1 MKKIFTLISFAAL
14 LFSCVK
20 PEMDAPVVEEI
31 SYNTI
36 LTADIPAVK
45 VAIDNQYTKLT
56 WSNGDKISVLTS
68 SGVYR
73 EFTYT
78 GEDGAKSASFKGNL
92 EEGETLG
99 GYAIYPAHESHA
111 VANGRP
117 KVYLPNK
124 YAWEEGEVMGPMV
137 ATISDGKAAF
147 SHAGGL
153 FAFDVQ
159 NLPAGTKGFKFTT
172 SVRDIT
178 GGFAYQN
185 AGTLNAVESTSATYV
200 TMSFDP
206 LQKTSN
212 MKFYIPVPTGS
223 YPDFT
228 IHYINDSNVP
238 VKMRESKSTNVI
250 EAGTVKVFSVSAD
263 GGAWYVTAN
272 GSASANGL
280 SWANATT
287 LTKALSKA
295 QDGDVIHVG
304 AGTYVPDTYITG
316 YAVTDGTVAG
326 TESTATSADHKA
338 FVISK
343 AITLIG
349 GYPAAGGN
357 MSTPESNPTILSG
370 NNTSDHVVI
379 VAAPKAKGTV
389 KMSGF
394 TVTGAASVSG
404 TTSWRINNT
413 TLADHSGA
421 FCALNTD
428 LALEYMTISG
438 NSTAHASAM
447 YSASSKV
454 DIKNCTFS
462 SNTSSGN
469 GVVWFREGSE
479 VNFAN
484 SEISGNKA
492 VIGAGLYLTLVEG
505 AEMTAN
511 ISEVTISENEATA
524 EGGGVFIK
532 PTGVGQKLNATIEG
546 CTISKNEAEAG
557 AGMYL
562 ANASGVTVR
571 NTEISGNIGG
581 TTTQGGTF
589 TIIDADARF
598 ERCTFSAN
606 QGNTTASMLIKA
618 GLGVNNNVFDK
629 CVWKNNTCT
638 SWATIYILTSGEFA
652 NNVAMT
658 NCLFD
663 SNEAVGRGG
672 AIYARSNASGQVHLK
687 CVNSTFHGNSATAA
701 GTAIVCYSNNDS
713 YTTTVDLISCT
724 IAGNKNT
731 GAYYAVT
738 SEKAKSGT
746 TLKGNPIVN
755 LYNTLIVN
763 NEGVHATNGTIYTY
777 NVGAINSGKIIRKY
791 CQNGTT
797 YYNASGSNAGANT
810 FDYATMLGAL
820 NTSGVCPL
828 LLPASNPAVTGGMP
842 LGELLALA
850 SDNVPAS
857 VLSKDQTGNTRNGNV
872 IGAWAGV
879 SAPTELTLSKTSV
892 SAPAA
897 GGTFTVNVTGAST
910 WTVSSPDSW
919 ITDLAKS
926 GSSLTFKVPAY
937 TALEDRTGSVYVT
950 LNNRYYAI
958 TVTQAADVT
967 AYYKGA
973 TSDLGRQIAH
983 GTSFISTV
991 TSDSYTQ
998 LDYGVGMLKMQFKGQ
1013 EAGTDHPM
1021 AIYMYEVDLS
1031 GDATLAVTCANDA
1044 NSSIASTASGSTK
1057 VQTIRRQMAAM
1068 QANRPSQV
1076 VLGGV
1081 NGDFFVAASN
1091 NLLQGA
1097 CHRNGVCLKDTF
1109 YENVN
1114 TVFAIKKDGS
1124 AMIMNQDQYADQK
1137 ADILEAIGGRQRL
1150 LAYGE
1155 VYVTNNSDYT
1165 PRTCVGVSKDGTK
1178 VYLLVIDGRDNSW
1191 SYGATF
1197 HDAAKI
1203 LLAAGA
1209 YNAIN
1214 VDGGGSSVFIQRS
1227 SEDGT
1232 SYSDYSILNK
1242 PTNTDGSYI
1251 EREVVNGLAIIR
1263 K

>member
-31 SYNTI
+31 SYNTT

-316 YAVTDGTVAG
+316 YAVTDGTVAD

-357 MSTPESNPTILSG
+357 MTAPESNPTILSG

-428 LALEYMTISG
+428 LALEYMTISA

-511 ISEVTISENEATA
+511 ISGVTISENEATA

-532 PTGVGQKLNATIEG
+532 PTGVGQRLNATIEG
-546 CTISKNEAEAG
+546 CTISENTAEAG

-571 NTEISGNIGG
+571 NTVISGNIGG
-581 TTTQGGTF
+581 TSTQGGTF
-589 TIIDADARF
+589 SVIDADARF
-598 ERCTFSAN
+598 EGCTFSAN
-606 QGNTTASMLIKA
+606 QGKTTASMLIKA

-658 NCLFD
+658 NCLFNA
-663 SNEAVGRGG
+663 NEVVGRGG
-672 AIYARSNASGQVHLK
+672 VIYARATATGGVNLK
-687 CVNSTFHGNSATAA
+687 CVNSTFYGNIGTAS
-701 GTAIVCYSNNDS
+701 GTAIVAYSGNAANK
-713 YTTTVDLISCT
+713 TNVDMISCT
-724 IAGNKNT
+724 VTGNKSKNS
-731 GAYYAVT
+731 GNHYAVYAENAGAT
-738 SEKAKSGT
+738 
-746 TLKGNPIVN
+746 IN
-755 LYNTLIVN
+755 LYNSLIANNIGSNDRYNVN
-763 NEGVHATNGTIYTY
+763 NGTGGV
-777 NVGAINSGKIIRKY
+777 RKQYY
-791 CQNGTT
+791 CQNGTSFYDGT
-797 YYNASGSNAGANT
+797 GANQGANT

-828 LLPASNPAVTGGMP
+828 LLPDSNPAVTGGMP

-857 VLSKDQTGNTRNGNV
+857 VLSKDQTGNTRTCNV

-937 TALEDRTGSVYVT
+937 TALQPRTGNVYVT

-958 TVTQAADVT
+958 AVTQAADVT

-973 TSDLGRQIAH
+973 TSDLGRKIAH

-1137 ADILEAIGGRQRL
+1137 ANILEAIGGRQRL

>member
-31 SYNTI
+31 SYNTT

-137 ATISDGKAAF
+137 ATINDGKAAF

-357 MSTPESNPTILSG
+357 MSAPESNPTILSG

-428 LALEYMTISG
+428 LALENMTISG

-511 ISEVTISENEATA
+511 ISGVTISENEATA

-546 CTISKNEAEAG
+546 CTISENEAEAG
-557 AGMYL
+557 AGIYL

-581 TTTQGGTF
+581 TSTQGGTF
-589 TIIDADARF
+589 SVIDADARF
-598 ERCTFSAN
+598 EGCTFSAN
-606 QGNTTASMLIKA
+606 KGNTTANMLIKA
-618 GLGVNNNVFDK
+618 GLGVNNNAFDK

-672 AIYARSNASGQVHLK
+672 AIYARATATGGVNLK
-687 CVNSTFHGNSATAA
+687 CVNSTFYGNIGTGS
-701 GTAIVCYSNNDS
+701 GTAIVAYSGNAANKVN
-713 YTTTVDLISCT
+713 VDMISCT
-724 IAGNKNT
+724 VTGNKSKNS
-731 GAYYAVT
+731 GNHYAVYAENAGAT
-738 SEKAKSGT
+738 
-746 TLKGNPIVN
+746 VN
-755 LYNTLIVN
+755 LYNTLTANNQGSNERYNVN
-763 NEGVHATNGTIYTY
+763 KGTNGVFNEY
-777 NVGAINSGKIIRKY
+777 Y
-791 CQNGTT
+791 CQDGLRYYDKTGTKTSDNNGFVL
-797 YYNASGSNAGANT
+797 NT
-810 FDYATMLGAL
+810 MIGTL

-828 LLPASNPAVTGGMP
+828 LLPDSNPAVTGGMP

-937 TALEDRTGSVYVT
+937 TALEPRTANVYVT

-958 TVTQAADVT
+958 AVTQAADVT

-983 GTSFISTV
+983 GTSFISKV

-1013 EAGTDHPM
+1013 EAGTDNPM

-1044 NSSIASTASGSTK
+1044 NSSIASTASGSTT

-1097 CHRNGVCLKDTF
+1097 CHRNGVCLKDSF
-1109 YENVN
+1109 YESGN

-1124 AMIMNQDQYADQK
+1124 AMIMNQTQYADQK
-1137 ADILEAIGGRQRL
+1137 ANILEAIGGRQRL

-1165 PRTCVGVSKDGTK
+1165 PRTCIGVSKDGTK

-1251 EREVVNGLAIIR
+1251 EREVVNGLAII
-1263 K
+1263 KK